1 MGAAAG
7 SWARRY
13 RAAHERLT
21 PRAGRWAGPP
31 RHSPA
36 DGIELISI
44 TSVVNEFTM
53 ANGRVLSV
61 WDGKCNNEENGR
73 NIVMRHVR
81 CSTVLNE
88 RPCPSSSIQAP
99 HSLIPDPAPRRSLV
113 PHGTARPTT
122 RELFFAS
129 PSPVLHMRSIERA
142 DDSIDVPR
150 CKDLPA
156 FVELHLVGHARTR
169 CKRFLR
175 VPVL

>member
-36 DGIELISI
+36 DGIELISTMGVYCLCGMVNAI
-44 TSVVNEFTM
+44 MKKTGATSSCDMFGVV
-53 ANGRVLSV
+53 
-61 WDGKCNNEENGR
+61 
-73 NIVMRHVR
+73 
-81 CSTVLNE
+81 TVLNE